1 MFCNASRISLSTD
14 ISSSTIRA
22 RFVSLPAI
30 PKACARIRRGSSFTS
45 TGRQNSSSMN
55 SPEIQL
61 AAALRERLALI
72 ADTNSRCE
80 PEAHLAKLQDVSEKI
95 AALEKELPPSADPQL
110 RHFLAR
116 CSYDKALAFLEQT

>member
-1 MFCNASRISLSTD
+1 
-14 ISSSTIRA
+14 
-22 RFVSLPAI
+22 
-30 PKACARIRRGSSFTS
+30 
-45 TGRQNSSSMN
+45 MN

-72 ADTNSRCE
+72 SDNDSRRD
-80 PEAHLAKLQDVSEKI
+80 PATHLAKLQAVSEKI
-95 AALEKELPPSADPQL
+95 SGLEKELPPSADPQL

>member
-1 MFCNASRISLSTD
+1 
-14 ISSSTIRA
+14 
-22 RFVSLPAI
+22 
-30 PKACARIRRGSSFTS
+30 
-45 TGRQNSSSMN
+45 MN

-61 AAALRERLALI
+61 AAALHERLALI
-72 ADTNSRCE
+72 GDTNSRRE
-80 PEAHLAKLQDVSEKI
+80 PAAHLAKLQAVSEKI